1 VPIVQRTLQGASA
14 GFEASLAKRPIFWS
28 FMRLNWKKKL
38 RQAAIS
44 VCGFVLVFEMVAL
57 VPAAA
62 QDAQAVGGAT
72 LSQASLRQIAAV
84 QSEKNSRT
92 PAQQKMDSHLIYGVR
107 ESGGTFAVES
117 VPKLRSHVTSDARG
131 RLKVD
136 IRATVNAA
144 LLQQIQSDGGQ
155 IIYSLPRENTIR
167 ALLPPN
173 AIESIAARSDV
184 RFIERARQPLHA
196 RRIAPNASLQ
206 KTIRTVGSSS
216 TAKNVRENNAF
227 SAASKV
233 SSAPSASAPSAKTK
247 TFQVQTTIARQIQQ
261 GFALSS
267 TGSVD
272 PEGDIAHRAA
282 QARQMYG
289 IDGSG
294 VRVGVLSDGMNSLT
308 TAQQS
313 GALPANVTIAPGQ
326 AGSGDEGTAML
337 EIVHALAPGAQLY
350 FATGNDGDANMAQ
363 NIRTLR
369 GLGCDIIIDDLT
381 YLNES
386 PFQAGLIEKAVY
398 DVSASGALYFSAA
411 GNSGNLDS
419 GYSGTWQGDFADGGA
434 ATSLTGLGGR
444 LHNFSAGSSVVPY
457 ETANDTYA
465 YGVDLLWNDPLG
477 ASSNDYDLVELD
489 ASGNVVETST
499 NTQNGSQ
506 DPYESLAS
514 TGGRSDRIVIIKHDG
529 AANRYLYLTNNG
541 GTFSVGTA
549 GAVRGHSAAD
559 AANAF
564 CVAAADAANGQPFVG
579 GSANPVEPYS
589 SDGPRHLFYN
599 PDGTLITP
607 GNLSSSGGRVLR
619 KPDITAAD
627 DVSTGLRN
635 FSPFAGTSAAAPHAG
650 AIAALLLSYRRSLSP
665 AQIRSVMQSTA
676 LDIMAPGFDRDSGYG
691 IVSASAALASLTTSA
706 PIASPDTFNVNKNAP
721 ATTLRVLDND
731 RDPNNYALSIVS
743 VTQAQHGTVSLSNG
757 QIFYRPAANY
767 SGQDTFT
774 YTISNG
780 HGGSATAT
788 VTINVIA
795 NVTTPVRLVANPQ
808 SVSTNIN
815 KPVTI
820 TLAAS
825 VSNSSTNL
833 SYIIVSAPRYGTL
846 SGSGAVRTYTPR
858 QGFRGNDA
866 FTFKV
871 SDGQNTSNI
880 AKVTILVS
888 GVARR

>member
-1 VPIVQRTLQGASA
+1 
-14 GFEASLAKRPIFWS
+14 
-28 FMRLNWKKKL
+28 MRLNWKKKL

-434 ATSLTGLGGR
+434 ASSLTGLGGR

-457 ETANDTYA
+457 ETANDMYA

-489 ASGNVVETST
+489 ASGNVVETSA

-506 DPYESLAS
+506 DPYESLDS
-514 TGGRSDRIVIIKHDG
+514 TGGRADRIVIIKHDG

-549 GAVRGHSAAD
+549 GAVRGHSATD

-589 SDGPRHLFYN
+589 SDGPRRLFYN

-607 GNLSSSGGRVLR
+607 GNLSASGGRVLR

-627 DVSTGLRN
+627 DVSTGLRG

-650 AIAALLLSYRRSLSP
+650 AIAALLMSYRRSLSP
-665 AQIRSVMQSTA
+665 AQIRNTMQSTA

-691 IVSASAALASLTTSA
+691 IVSVPAALAALPATA

-757 QIFYRPAANY
+757 QISYRPAANY

-774 YTISNG
+774 YTLSNG

-788 VTINVIA
+788 VTTNVIA

-808 SVSTNIN
+808 SVSTNVN

-820 TLAAS
+820 TLSAS
-825 VSNSSTNL
+825 GSNSSTNL

-858 QGFRGNDA
+858 QGFRGTDS
-866 FTFKV
+866 FTFKA

>member
-1 VPIVQRTLQGASA
+1 
-14 GFEASLAKRPIFWS
+14 
-28 FMRLNWKKKL
+28 MRLNWKKKL

-44 VCGFVLVFEMVAL
+44 VCGFVLVFEMVAI

-107 ESGGTFAVES
+107 ESSGTFAVES

-136 IRATVNAA
+136 IRATINAA

-196 RRIAPNASLQ
+196 RRIAPNASGNAS
-206 KTIRTVGSSS
+206 RGSSLKKPIQS
-216 TAKNVRENNAF
+216 VI
-227 SAASKV
+227 S
-233 SSAPSASAPSAKTK
+233 SSANKDILEKRAFGVAPKIPSAPTANAPTANAPTAKTK
-247 TFQVQTTIARQIQQ
+247 TFQVQTTVARQLQ
-261 GFALSS
+261 GAFALSS
-267 TGSVD
+267 TGSVA

-294 VRVGVLSDGMNSLT
+294 VRVGVLSDGVNSLT

-313 GALPANVTIAPGQ
+313 GALPANVTIASGQ

-665 AQIRSVMQSTA
+665 AQIRNAMQSTA

-757 QIFYRPAANY
+757 QISYRPAANY

-808 SVSTNIN
+808 SVSTNVN
-815 KPVTI
+815 KSVTI

-825 VSNSSTNL
+825 GSNSSTNL

-846 SGSGAVRTYTPR
+846 SGSGAVRTYTPKA
-858 QGFRGNDA
+858 GFRGTDS

-880 AKVTILVS
+880 AKVTISVS